1 MKIVDVK
8 AHVLKIPFRQ
18 ETIPTPGFQEGVT
31 QVVTEVVTDEGLS
44 GYGEAFGLGVPQA
57 TASAVEE
64 LFRPMLLGRN
74 PLCIAELQDMM
85 FRKSH
90 IWGRYGVTTFA
101 LSGIDIALW
110 DLAGRLAGLPLHRLL
125 GGSGSESLAAY
136 ASLVNYDDPDQLGAM
151 VVKAR
156 SEGFG
161 AVKIHQ
167 TDLLSVATTRR
178 ILEDKIDLMVD
189 VNCPWTPQQA
199 LQMENAMSEFDLT
212 WLEEPIWPP
221 EDFKSLAELRR
232 KGQIPIALGE
242 NICTTFQFQAAMSA
256 GAADYIQPSV
266 VKLGGVSEWLKVA
279 SLAQVYNIPLVPHS
293 FYFGPGYLATA
304 QLLAVTPGAL
314 YIEDF
319 YAEPEAT
326 IFGVS
331 LRAENG
337 RFPIPQGPGLGLEID
352 IAALREYRLDRH

>member
-8 AHVLKIPFRQ
+8 AYVLKIPFVQ
-18 ETIPTPGFQEGVT
+18 ESIPTPSFRDGIT
-31 QVVTEVVTDEGLS
+31 QVITEVVTDEGLS
-44 GYGEAFGLGVPQA
+44 GYGEAFGLGVPRA

-101 LSGIDIALW
+101 LSGIEIALW
-110 DLAGRLAGLPLHRLL
+110 DLAGRHAGLPLHRLL
-125 GGSGSESLAAY
+125 GGSGSESIAAY
-136 ASLVNYDDPDQLGAM
+136 ASLVNYDDRDQLAAM
-151 VVKAR
+151 VTKAKAD
-156 SEGFG
+156 GFG

-167 TDLLSVATTRR
+167 TDLLSVETTRR
-178 ILEDKIDLMVD
+178 TAGSEIELMVD
-189 VNCPWTPQQA
+189 VNCPWTPKQA
-199 LQMENAMSEFDLT
+199 LQMAAAMSEFDLN

-221 EDFKSLAELRR
+221 EDFKSIAELRYS
-232 KGQIPIALGE
+232 GHIPIALGE
-242 NICTTFQFQAAMSA
+242 NLCTTFQFQAALSA
-256 GAADYIQPSV
+256 DAADYIQPSV

-279 SLAQVYNIPLVPHS
+279 GLAQVYNVPLVPHS

-331 LRAENG
+331 LRSENG
-337 RFPIPQGPGLGLEID
+337 RFAIPQGPGLGLEVD
-352 IAALREYRLDRH
+352 TAALREYRLDRN